1 MSAQRYSDGY
11 ILALNEA
18 SLTQALA
25 KARQG
30 HITVTAR
37 PNIEESDYGQR
48 LPLRSRP
55 LRGHIAAAPQP
66 NREINSRRRI

>member
-1 MSAQRYSDGY
+1 LSAQRYSDGY

-55 LRGHIAAAPQP
+55 RAATSPP
-66 NREINSRRRI
+66 RRSQIGR